1 MCLQFSSTLNSQ
13 KDCPISQVLHYCSN
27 PSNTPPKQRAPNA
40 EKTSAVLHYTG
51 SYVLF
56 WKQDM
61 ENLHKGMEPWGESAR
76 SKSSHITCSG
86 SLTED
91 FSTVV
96 LPVPRMGSSA
106 GSNLKSSLHLERF
119 WREGSECEMSTETHS
134 CAILPPK
141 KYPHTAHSSYPR
153 SYTANGLFIRYH
165 MRWCF
170 SINTR
175 STSLELRSCSALL
188 HRDQHRRSEMQWRF
202 KMRFSFFLVLITSL
216 SHTTDLLNSH
226 MEKRKQIK
234 AMCAEWYSKPL
245 LLTHFHI
252 SFLCCW
258 PYTQQILQICNTSS
272 CNASVSSTEIVWHIY
287 SVRNRM

>member
-1 MCLQFSSTLNSQ
+1 MCLQFSLTLNSQ
-13 KDCPISQVLHYCSN
+13 KDCHISQVLHYCSN

-141 KYPHTAHSSYPR
+141 KISSHC
-153 SYTANGLFIRYH
+153 SLKLSKILYH
-165 MRWCF
+165 KWTVYKISRGDVF
-170 SINTR
+170 QLTR
-175 STSLELRSCSALL
+175 EAL
-188 HRDQHRRSEMQWRF
+188 H
-202 KMRFSFFLVLITSL
+202 
-216 SHTTDLLNSH
+216 
-226 MEKRKQIK
+226 
-234 AMCAEWYSKPL
+234 
-245 LLTHFHI
+245 
-252 SFLCCW
+252 
-258 PYTQQILQICNTSS
+258 
-272 CNASVSSTEIVWHIY
+272 
-287 SVRNRM
+287 